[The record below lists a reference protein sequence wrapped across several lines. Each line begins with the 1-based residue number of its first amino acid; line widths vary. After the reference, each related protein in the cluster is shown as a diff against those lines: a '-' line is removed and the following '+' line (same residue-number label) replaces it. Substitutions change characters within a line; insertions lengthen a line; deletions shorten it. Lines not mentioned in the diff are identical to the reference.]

1 MSEGRAQE
9 GQGEKLMGNESG
21 ESASHGDAPRFNV
34 KMPTLGGK
42 QFWTDYRWD
51 DGWRLQENAI
61 TGHWRVL
68 SPKNTRYGW
77 GTRAACEKV
86 FQEHIDPDRI
96 PDDRVIVLLHGLMRS
111 SGSMAPVGESLQKEG
126 IGRPIAFEYASTRQG
141 ISHHAKALRELLE
154 SLPGSP
160 RIDMVAHSM
169 GNIVLRHLIADLQRE
184 GDPKNLLQRFGGI
197 VMLGPPNQGADI
209 ARQLGKLGLFELVT
223 GEGGMQ
229 LGPAWEAFQHHLAT
243 PHCPFLI
250 VAGDLQ
256 SSWMVNPIVQGPS
269 DLVVR
274 TEEAFLEGCT
284 DFVTVPVLH
293 SFLMNDEAVQG
304 KVVDFLRRT
313 SDS

>member
-1 MSEGRAQE
+1 MSDGNAQE
-9 GQGEKLMGNESG
+9 GQSGQAMSNESREE
-21 ESASHGDAPRFNV
+21 ESAGDAPRFNV
-34 KMPTLGGK
+34 KLPTLGGK

-68 SPKNTRYGW
+68 SPNNTRYGW
-77 GTRAACEKV
+77 GTRAACEQV
-86 FQEHIDPDRI
+86 FQQHIDPDRI
-96 PDDRVIVLLHGLMRS
+96 PEERIIVLLHGLMRS
-111 SGSMAPVGESLQKEG
+111 SGSMAPIGEALRKEG
-126 IGRPIAFEYASTRQG
+126 IGRPVPFEYASTRQG
-141 ISHHAKALRELLE
+141 IAHHARALRELLE

-169 GNIVLRHLIADLQRE
+169 GNIVLRHLIADIQRE
-184 GDPKNLLQRFGGI
+184 GDPKNLLPRLGGI

-243 PHCPFLI
+243 PACPFLI

-274 TEEAFLEGCT
+274 TEEAFLEGCA

-293 SFLMNDEAVQG
+293 SFLMNDEDVQG
-304 KVVDFLRRT
+304 RVIDFLRST
-313 SDS
+313 SSS

>member
-1 MSEGRAQE
+1 MSEGIADE
-9 GQGEKLMGNESG
+9 GA
-21 ESASHGDAPRFNV
+21 SAKPSSDEPVPSDSQKNAPRFNV
-34 KMPTLGGK
+34 KLPTLGGK
-42 QFWTDYRWD
+42 QFWTDHRWD

-68 SPKNTRYGW
+68 SPSNTRFGW
-77 GTRAACEKV
+77 GTREACEQV
-86 FQEHIDPDRI
+86 FLKHVASNRI
-96 PDDRVIVLLHGLMRS
+96 PDTHVVVLLHGLMRS
-111 SGSMAPVGESLQKEG
+111 SSSMAPVGEAIRKEG
-126 IGRPIAFEYASTRQG
+126 TGRPIPFEYASTRQG
-141 ISHHAKALRELLE
+141 IAHHAKALREFLE

-160 RIDMVAHSM
+160 RIDIVAHSM
-169 GNIVLRHLIADLQRE
+169 GNIVLRHLVADLQRE
-184 GDPKNLLQRFGGI
+184 GDPRNVLQRLGGV

-243 PHCPFLI
+243 PTCPFLI

-274 TEEAFLEGCT
+274 TEEAFLEGCA

-293 SFLMNDEAVQG
+293 SFLMNDEAVQK
-304 KVVDFLRRT
+304 KVVDFLRST